1 MHPFGI
7 SKTVS
12 GLSFD
17 SPFFMPRSPTN
28 TTKRSASDPI
38 WDLLTDLAVYSLA
51 QNITPALNQRSL
63 SVSSNLILC
72 SSSPFCAKYILKVV
86 KRENIGVSFSIETA
100 LPPVPLNV
108 NVPTAVPKLNSVIG
122 ICASSLCVEL
132 AVTITL

>member
-1 MHPFGI
+1 MVIIYIVLDMHPFGI

-51 QNITPALNQRSL
+51 QNITPALIVRQL
-63 SVSSNLILC
+63 KPDTVQVKPILR
-72 SSSPFCAKYILKVV
+72 KVYP
-86 KRENIGVSFSIETA
+86 ESCEA
-100 LPPVPLNV
+100 
-108 NVPTAVPKLNSVIG
+108 
-122 ICASSLCVEL
+122 
-132 AVTITL
+132 

>member
-1 MHPFGI
+1 
-7 SKTVS
+7 
-12 GLSFD
+12 
-17 SPFFMPRSPTN
+17 MPRSPTN
-28 TTKRSASDPI
+28 TTKRSVSDPI

-51 QNITPALNQRSL
+51 QNITPALNQRFL
-63 SVSSNLILC
+63 SVNSNLILC
-72 SSSPFCAKYILKVV
+72 RSSPFCAKYILKVV

-108 NVPTAVPKLNSVIG
+108 NVPTAVPMLNNVIG